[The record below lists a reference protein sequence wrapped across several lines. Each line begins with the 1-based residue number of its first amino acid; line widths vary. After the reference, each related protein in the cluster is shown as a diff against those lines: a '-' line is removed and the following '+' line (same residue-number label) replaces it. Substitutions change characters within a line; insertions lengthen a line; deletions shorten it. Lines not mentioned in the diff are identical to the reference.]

1 MSFTIFIILLVTSFI
16 TVLFFFKKRIFVI
29 GKLQKEKPSDANEIL
44 ASSNKTSV
52 RRRSRIVS
60 RRDQPLHTSNNDKS
74 SCSTVPRSVN
84 YHFTRQC
91 NYKCG
96 FCFHTAKT
104 SFVLPLEKAKQ
115 GLKMLKDA
123 GKQGGP
129 GPSTPDR
136 SADLKWEEKLVSDC
150 KAVWLIYIA

>member
-1 MSFTIFIILLVTSFI
+1 MLFIIFIILSVTGFI
-16 TVLFFFKKRIFVI
+16 TVLFFYKKRIFVNR
-29 GKLQKEKPSDANEIL
+29 KLQSEKPSDDNEIQ

-52 RRRSRIVS
+52 RSRSRIVS
-60 RRDQPLHTSNNDKS
+60 RVDQPLHTSNNDKL

-129 GPSTPDR
+129 RESTPDR
-136 SADLKWEEKLVSDC
+136 QMTQGSERKN
-150 KAVWLIYIA
+150 

>member
-1 MSFTIFIILLVTSFI
+1 MSFTIFILSVLSVTGFT
-16 TVLFFFKKRIFVI
+16 TVLFLFKKWIFVNR
-29 GKLQKEKPSDANEIL
+29 KLQKEKPSDPKETQ
-44 ASSNKTSV
+44 ASWNKKSV

-60 RRDQPLHTSNNDKS
+60 RVDQPLHAGNNDKL

-123 GKQGGP
+123 GKQVGP
-129 GPSTPDR
+129 GQSTPDIPDPSR
-136 SADLKWEEKLVSDC
+136 
-150 KAVWLIYIA
+150 

>member
-1 MSFTIFIILLVTSFI
+1 MSFTIFIILSVIGFI
-16 TVLFFFKKRIFVI
+16 SVLFFFKKRSFVNRN
-29 GKLQKEKPSDANEIL
+29 LQKEKPSDPNEIQARL
-44 ASSNKTSV
+44 NKTSV

-60 RRDQPLHTSNNDKS
+60 RVDQPVHTSNNDKVS
-74 SCSTVPRSVN
+74 RSTVPRSVN

-115 GLKMLKDA
+115 GLKMLKNA
-123 GKQGGP
+123 GKPGGGDSQHQIGQMTQG
-129 GPSTPDR
+129 SER
-136 SADLKWEEKLVSDC
+136 KN
-150 KAVWLIYIA
+150 

>member
-1 MSFTIFIILLVTSFI
+1 MLFIIFCIFIILSVTGFI
-16 TVLFFFKKRIFVI
+16 AVFFFFKKGIFVNR
-29 GKLQKEKPSDANEIL
+29 KLQKEKKPSDANEIQ
-44 ASSNKTSV
+44 ANSNKTSV
-52 RRRSRIVS
+52 KRRSRIVS
-60 RRDQPLHTSNNDKS
+60 RVDQPLYTSNNDKL

-123 GKQGGP
+123 GK
-129 GPSTPDR
+129 
-136 SADLKWEEKLVSDC
+136 L
-150 KAVWLIYIA
+150 

>member
-1 MSFTIFIILLVTSFI
+1 MSFIIVIILSVIGFI
-16 TVLFFFKKRIFVI
+16 SVLFFFKKRIFAN
-29 GKLQKEKPSDANEIL
+29 GKLQKEKPSDPNEIQ

-60 RRDQPLHTSNNDKS
+60 RVDQPLHASNNDEV

-123 GKQGGP
+123 GKLGWP
-129 GPSTPDR
+129 GTVNTR
-136 SADLKWEEKLVSDC
+136 
-150 KAVWLIYIA
+150 

>member
-1 MSFTIFIILLVTSFI
+1 MSFTIFIILSVIGFI
-16 TVLFFFKKRIFVI
+16 SVLFFFKKRSFVNRN
-29 GKLQKEKPSDANEIL
+29 LQKEKPSDPNEIQARL
-44 ASSNKTSV
+44 NKTSV

-60 RRDQPLHTSNNDKS
+60 RVDQPVHTSNNDNV

-115 GLKMLKDA
+115 GLKMLKNA
-123 GKQGGP
+123 GKPGGGDSQHQIGQMTQG
-129 GPSTPDR
+129 SER
-136 SADLKWEEKLVSDC
+136 KN
-150 KAVWLIYIA
+150 